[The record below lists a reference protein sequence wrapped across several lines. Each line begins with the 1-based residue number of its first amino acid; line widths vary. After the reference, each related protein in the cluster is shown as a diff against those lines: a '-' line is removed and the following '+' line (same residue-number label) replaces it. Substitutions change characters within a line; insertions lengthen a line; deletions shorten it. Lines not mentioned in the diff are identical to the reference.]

1 MRTPR
6 YGFPGTVTKRIV
18 LNLVVAAGAFGSMS
32 VFAQELTTPPP
43 PASTATTSSPMT
55 PPRGASMEDVK
66 AKFGAPS
73 QQMPSVGQPPI
84 TRWEYPGYVVFF
96 ENDRVLH
103 TVLVRS

>member
-1 MRTPR
+1 MRTK
-6 YGFPGTVTKRIV
+6 GIVT
-18 LNLVVAAGAFGSMS
+18 NLVVATGVLGCLSA
-32 VFAQELTTPPP
+32 FAQELTTPPP
-43 PASTATTSSPMT
+43 PVSTATASAPLTPARGSSMV
-55 PPRGASMEDVK
+55 DVK

-73 QQMPSVGQPPI
+73 QEMPSVGQPPI